1 MRPAPFLTGVVLA
14 LIVAGLGSLVSPPH
28 TAYAVVVGVAIA
40 VPLLRAEGL
49 DLPED
54 PSVADRAAGDRALTA
69 AVGALVTGAA
79 TVFVVQSSIPEAGA
93 TNLPVY
99 VIAASA
105 AVVGSFA
112 AEIRER

>member
-14 LIVAGLGSLVSPPH
+14 GIVAGLGSLISPPH
-28 TAYAVVVGVAIA
+28 TAYAIVVGVAVGI
-40 VPLLRAEGL
+40 PLLRAEGL

-69 AVGALVTGAA
+69 AVGALVVGAGV
-79 TVFVVQSSIPEAGA
+79 VFAIRASLPAAQARG
-93 TNLPVY
+93 LPVH

-105 AVVGSFA
+105 AVIGSFA
-112 AEIRER
+112 AELRER